1 MKKAQ
6 SDVVLFF
13 KKYIYLIKR
22 MDNIWWNNNKIITI
36 DNVKQ
41 KSVIMIAYLYS

>member
-13 KKYIYLIKR
+13 KIR

-36 DNVKQ
+36 DNVKE